1 MHTLSSMHTLS
12 ILSIQH
18 PSPIQQLSP
27 MVMFHGDL
35 ITTLFFKTRPLPI
48 LAPNSL
54 RTAILGNINGFHDAL
69 TKNAFTKYQ
78 IIVLILPAPL
88 SKFEPSKAAKF
99 TLFCMVLISL
109 FFFLSFPTPSS
120 FSQLAWSNRRP
131 PIRGCIFS
139 FVYISHN
146 IMC

>member
-99 TLFCMVLISL
+99 TLFCMVLTSFL
-109 FFFLSFPTPSS
+109 FSFEFFPLHLCS
-120 FSQLAWSNRRP
+120 FSLHGVIGVLP
-131 PIRGCIFS
+131 YEG
-139 FVYISHN
+139 VYFLL
-146 IMC
+146 CTYRTT